1 MKKDFI
7 TKQEQRQPLR
17 HLWGWLKSLQST
29 LIFMQTGAH
38 PDDETSRL
46 LASLSLGEGMH
57 IVYVNAVRGQ
67 GGQNALGPERGDSL
81 GYLRTEELIAAMSLI
96 RADLGWL
103 AEGPQDPIRDF
114 GFSKSGAQTFDHW
127 GETHSLAQ
135 MVKMVRLF
143 RPDMIIPTFLDVPG
157 QHGHHRA
164 VTQTT
169 IAAFE
174 AAADA
179 SQFPE
184 LGLPAWQMNALYL
197 PAWGG
202 GGGAYDDEVPPPNAT
217 HEISCGAYDPVY
229 GGTYAQIGE
238 WSRACHATQ
247 GMGRKL
253 DEEDQPVPLH
263 QLKTASGKPFTGALS
278 ENLPVRLAD
287 LADFC
292 SGEAG
297 KKAAHAADAAAVAAL
312 AGFPNNAA
320 MLPALCDLQQALQIV
335 ADEVAPAHQH
345 RVALK
350 MTQAAMAASEA
361 AAMQLRLEIDPP
373 LPVAGSQAEARL
385 SWHQLAAGGPD
396 KVTARLCGAE
406 QVKKGDFVQ
415 QESGPRRQM
424 MTAEL
429 GLPGPAVLESM
440 TGWHGVMAASERL
453 HAEVCFEIG
462 KTRFVR
468 PLDPQEIFA
477 SRPALTGQMSPAR
490 ALLLAEKGA
499 ELEIQLQLEGEA
511 AHEAAAELILP
522 DGWQAETRPGT
533 APGSLF
539 ARLRPGADQ
548 PAGHYQIRAA
558 HNGVELMSGE
568 RLSYPHIRRQERFT
582 PAACEVA
589 LVASAD
595 LAGVRVG
602 WIDGGVDRAHYWAG
616 QLGAEV
622 TLLDDAHLLS
632 GDLAGF
638 DVLVAGVFAG
648 GTRPLN
654 GAMGRIRAWIEQGGH
669 FVSQYHRPI
678 DSWDAAQS
686 APLPLQPGS
695 PSIRWRVT
703 DASAPVTILQPA
715 HPLLAGPNQIGLED
729 FDGWVKERG
738 LYFASDWDA
747 AYIPL
752 LAMSDEGEA
761 PLEGS
766 LLAAKIGAGSAVHSA
781 LNLFYQMDNLV
792 PGAFRLFANL
802 LHPDAR

>member
-17 HLWGWLKSLQST
+17 HLWAWLKSLQST

-81 GYLRTEELIAAMSLI
+81 GYLRTEELIAAMSVI

-103 AEGPQDPIRDF
+103 ADGPADPIRDF

-127 GETHSLAQ
+127 GETHTLAQ

-179 SQFPE
+179 SQFSE
-184 LGLPAWQMNALYL
+184 LGLPAWQINALYL

-217 HEISCGAYDPVY
+217 HEISCGTYDPVY
-229 GGTYAQIGE
+229 GGTHAQIGE

-263 QLKTASGKPFTGALS
+263 QLKTASGKPFTGQMT

-287 LADFC
+287 LADVC

-312 AGFPNNAA
+312 AGFPDRAA
-320 MLPALCDLQQALQIV
+320 VLSALCDLQQALQIL
-335 ADEVAPAHQH
+335 AEEVAPDHQH

-373 LPVAGSQAEARL
+373 LPVAGGRAQARL
-385 SWHQLAAGGPD
+385 SWHQLEQDGPVQ
-396 KVTARLCGAE
+396 VTARLCGAE
-406 QVKKGDFVQ
+406 QVEKADFVH
-415 QESGPRRQM
+415 QESGPRRRM

-429 GLPGPAVLESM
+429 GLPGPAVLEAM
-440 TGWHGVMAASERL
+440 TGWHGVMRASEQL
-453 HAEVCFEIG
+453 HAEVSFTIG
-462 KTRFVR
+462 QTRFVR
-468 PLDPQEIFA
+468 PLDPQEVFA
-477 SRPALTGQMSPAR
+477 SRPALTGQISPAR
-490 ALLLAEKGA
+490 ALLLAGEAA
-499 ELEIQLQLEGEA
+499 ELEIQLQLEGGDA
-511 AHEAAAELILP
+511 QKAEPEVILP
-522 DGWQAETRPGT
+522 SGWQAETRPGT

-539 ARLRPGADQ
+539 ARLRPAADQ

-558 HNGVELMSGE
+558 YKGVELMSGE
-568 RLSYPHIRRQERFT
+568 TLGYPHIRRQQRFT
-582 PAACEVA
+582 PATCEAA
-589 LVASAD
+589 LVSSAS

-622 TLLDDAHLLS
+622 TLLDDAQLLS

-638 DVLVAGVFAG
+638 DVLVTGVFAG
-648 GTRPLN
+648 GTRPIN
-654 GAMGRIRAWIEQGGH
+654 DAMGRIRAWIEQGGH

-678 DSWDAAQS
+678 DNWDAACS

-703 DASAPVTILQPA
+703 DAAAAVTILQPE
-715 HPLLAGPNQIGLED
+715 HRLLAGPNQIGLAD

-738 LYFASDWDA
+738 LYFASDWDP
-747 AYIPL
+747 AYQPL
-752 LAMSDEGEA
+752 LAMSDGGEE
-761 PLEGS
+761 PLTGS
-766 LLAAKIGAGSAVHSA
+766 LLAAKIGSGSHVHCA

-802 LHPDAR
+802 LHPDGR

>member
-81 GYLRTEELIAAMSLI
+81 GYLRTEELIAAMNVI

-103 AEGPQDPIRDF
+103 AEGPADPIRDF

-127 GETHSLAQ
+127 GEAHTLSQ

-164 VTQTT
+164 VTQAT

-184 LGLPAWQMNALYL
+184 LGLPVWQMNALYL

-229 GGTYAQIGE
+229 GGSYAQIGE

-263 QLKTASGKPFTGALS
+263 QLKTASGKPFTGQMT

-297 KKAAHAADAAAVAAL
+297 KKAARDADAAAVAAL
-312 AGFPNNAA
+312 AGFPDRASV
-320 MLPALCDLQQALQIV
+320 LPALCELQEALQIL
-335 ADEVAPAHQH
+335 AGEVAPEHQH

-350 MTQAAMAASEA
+350 KTQAAMAASEA

-373 LPVAGSQAEARL
+373 LPLAGGQAEARL
-385 SWHQLAAGGPD
+385 SWHQLEAGGPD
-396 KVTARLCGAE
+396 AVTARLCGAE
-406 QVKKGDFVQ
+406 QVEKGDFVQ
-415 QESGPRRQM
+415 QESGPRRRM

-429 GLPGPAVLESM
+429 GLPGPAALEAM
-440 TGWHGVMAASERL
+440 TGWHAVMVASGQL
-453 HAEVCFEIG
+453 HAEVHFEIG

-468 PLDPQEIFA
+468 PLEPQEVFA
-477 SRPALTGQMSPAR
+477 SRPALTGQISPAR
-490 ALLLAEKGA
+490 ALLLAGEA
-499 ELEIQLQLEGEA
+499 AQLELQLQLEGGA
-511 AHEAAAELILP
+511 AEKAEAELILP
-522 DGWQAETRPGT
+522 AGWQAESPPGKCSGQPVCAAAPASRP
-533 APGSLF
+533 
-539 ARLRPGADQ
+539 AR
-548 PAGHYQIRAA
+548 
-558 HNGVELMSGE
+558 
-568 RLSYPHIRRQERFT
+568 
-582 PAACEVA
+582 
-589 LVASAD
+589 
-595 LAGVRVG
+595 
-602 WIDGGVDRAHYWAG
+602 
-616 QLGAEV
+616 
-622 TLLDDAHLLS
+622 
-632 GDLAGF
+632 
-638 DVLVAGVFAG
+638 
-648 GTRPLN
+648 RPLSDP
-654 GAMGRIRAWIEQGGH
+654 GG
-669 FVSQYHRPI
+669 P
-678 DSWDAAQS
+678 
-686 APLPLQPGS
+686 
-695 PSIRWRVT
+695 
-703 DASAPVTILQPA
+703 
-715 HPLLAGPNQIGLED
+715 
-729 FDGWVKERG
+729 
-738 LYFASDWDA
+738 
-747 AYIPL
+747 
-752 LAMSDEGEA
+752 
-761 PLEGS
+761 
-766 LLAAKIGAGSAVHSA
+766 
-781 LNLFYQMDNLV
+781 
-792 PGAFRLFANL
+792 
-802 LHPDAR
+802 